1 MKNSFFGKFIGSLLI
16 LVLVSCPRLVMA
28 QRFNHSSFGG
38 GGGRPAFT
46 PAPRQEA
53 PRPAVSR
60 PQPAPNRPQQEVSR
74 PQQPTRQPDYNRPS
88 PAPRPESI
96 NGGSRNFGNHD
107 FNRTVTVHENVTVHQ
122 NVNVHENINN
132 RGRGNMHENVNI
144 YHTGGYRGIHPYYYH
159 PFRPS
164 YWGANWHPV
173 GFFLASLA
181 ADAVAISIANHRYY
195 YEDGSYYT
203 PTSGGGGGY
212 SVVPPPIG
220 AVISYLPEG
229 YETTMVGNDTF
240 YYYGGAF
247 YVNTDQGYQ
256 VVDAPPGAVITQ
268 VPVGAVEQDVN
279 DQQLLVYNNVY
290 YQPISQDGQDAYEVV
305 PPPGN

>member
-1 MKNSFFGKFIGSLLI
+1 MKNSFFDKLTGSLLI
-16 LVLVSCPRLVMA
+16 LVLAGCPRLVMA
-28 QRFNHSSFGG
+28 QRFNHGSFGG
-38 GGGRPAFT
+38 GRSAA
-46 PAPRQEA
+46 PAPRMEA

-60 PQPAPNRPQQEVSR
+60 PQPAPSRPQQQASR
-74 PQQPTRQPDYNRPS
+74 PQQPTRQPDFNRPS

-107 FNRTVTVHENVTVHQ
+107 FNRPANVHENVNVHM
-122 NVNVHENINN
+122 HENINN
-132 RGRGNMHENVNI
+132 RGRGNVHENVNV

-181 ADAVAISIANHRYY
+181 ADAVAISIANQRYY
-195 YEDGSYYT
+195 YEDGSYYA
-203 PTSGGGGGY
+203 PSAGGY

-220 AVISYLPEG
+220 AVIGSLPEG